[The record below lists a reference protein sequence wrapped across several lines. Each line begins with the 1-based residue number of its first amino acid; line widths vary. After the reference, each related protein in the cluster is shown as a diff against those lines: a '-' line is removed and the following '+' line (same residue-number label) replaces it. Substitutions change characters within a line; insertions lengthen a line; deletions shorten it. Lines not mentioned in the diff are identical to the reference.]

1 MNDKRWNVVA
11 KVTDDSPSGIF
22 TLLLKN
28 RGIAKKDQKT
38 FIDPPHPTTL
48 SAVDVGIDEKSLAKA
63 KKRLAKAIKHKEHV
77 VVFGDYDADGVT
89 GTAILWEAF
98 YENGVTALPYIPD
111 RVSQGYGLSKAALDD
126 LLSSDPTVSLIF
138 TVDNGIVASDA
149 IAYAHEKGIDVVV
162 TDHHTKQKK
171 VPEAFAI
178 LHTTSLCGA
187 SVAWIVAKE
196 LFPSYTP
203 SLELAAIGTIADQ
216 VPLVGFNRSFALHGL
231 AALRTTKRIG
241 LLSLFEASQIE
252 KGTIDTYSVSFGIA
266 PRINAAGRIHHAM
279 DALRL
284 LCTKDLK
291 RSSEIA
297 ASLQSTN
304 TTRQEVVDTVL
315 KDIEGKLTKADFVIA
330 LYSETYHEGVVG
342 LAAGKLTER
351 FYRPSIVGTVSE
363 GVVKASARSIPE
375 FNIIEAILSAEV
387 PLLGAGGHPMA
398 AGFSIKE
405 SDFPLLIDAIRAQIT
420 ARYTADDLV
429 PSITIDCELPL
440 SALTYPL
447 YQYTEKLEPT
457 GTGNPKALFVTKGV
471 TIQKLSPMGNGKHV
485 RFVAVENG
493 VSLPA
498 VAFGWGEHL
507 GELQNAQS
515 IDVAYYFE
523 KNVWNGN
530 ENLQIRVKDIKIHH
544 GS

>member
-1 MNDKRWNVVA
+1 MNDKRWNVLTKA
-11 KVTDDSPSGIF
+11 PDDTPSAIF

-28 RGIAKKDQKT
+28 RGIAKKDQKA

-48 SAVDVGIDEKSLAKA
+48 SASAVGIDEKSLTKT
-63 KKRLAKAIKHKEHV
+63 KKRLAKAIKSKEHV

-89 GTAILWEAF
+89 GTAILWEAL
-98 YENGVTALPYIPD
+98 YDNGVAALPYIPD

-126 LLSSDPTVSLIF
+126 LLSTDPTVSLIF
-138 TVDNGIVASDA
+138 TVDNGIVAADA
-149 IAYAHEKGIDVVV
+149 IAYANEKGIDVVV

-171 VPEAFAI
+171 VPHAYAI
-178 LHTTSLCGA
+178 LHTTALCGA

-196 LFPSYTP
+196 LFPSYAP

-231 AALRTTKRIG
+231 AALKTTRRIG
-241 LLSLFEASQIE
+241 LLSLFEASQIQQAA
-252 KGTIDTYSVSFGIA
+252 IDTYTVSFGIA

-291 RSSEIA
+291 KSGEIA

-304 TTRQEVVDTVL
+304 MTRQEVVDTVL
-315 KDIEGKLTKADFVIA
+315 KDIEEKLDKTDFVIA

-363 GVVKASARSIPE
+363 GIVKASARSIPE

-405 SDFPLLIDAIRAQIT
+405 SDFPLLVDAIRTQIT
-420 ARYTADDLV
+420 SRYSADDLV
-429 PSITIDCELPL
+429 PSITIDCELPFT
-440 SALTYPL
+440 ALTFPL
-447 YQYTEKLEPT
+447 YQYIEKLEPT

-471 TIQKLSPMGNGKHV
+471 TVQKLSSMGNGKHL
-485 RFVAVENG
+485 RFQAVTDG
-493 VSLPA
+493 ISFPA

-507 GELQNAQS
+507 SELKEAQV
-515 IDVAYYFE
+515 IDVVYYFE